1 MIGKIGFWLLWIGFI
16 AYASLLAPP
25 NDPDTID
32 LITELSTGRWDGIN
46 PLVIAL
52 FNIMGVFPMIYSSV
66 LLLDGRGQKTPAWIF
81 VVGSFA
87 VGAFAILPYL
97 ALRRP
102 NPTFVGEKNWL
113 LKWLDSRWNGIALTL
128 GSIGLLVY
136 GLTAGNW
143 ADFVQQWQS
152 SRFIHVMSLDFCLLC
167 LLFPT
172 LLPNDRQRRGLHQR
186 DLLWVISCVPLVGAA
201 LYLAL
206 RPSILSQAAPTSPV
220 LVPSQGD

>member
-1 MIGKIGFWLLWIGFI
+1 MIGRIGFWLLWIGLI

-32 LITELSTGRWDGIN
+32 LITDLSTGRWQGIN

-52 FNIMGVFPMIYSSV
+52 FNIMGVFPLIYSSV
-66 LLLDGRGQKTPAWIF
+66 LLVEGRGQTLPVWIF
-81 VVGSFA
+81 VVLSFA

-97 ALRRP
+97 ALRQP

-113 LKWLDSRWNGIALTL
+113 LRWLDSRWNGIALTL

-136 GLTAGNW
+136 GLTGNW

-152 SRFIHVMSLDFCLLC
+152 SRIIHVMSLDFCLLC

-172 LLPNDRQRRGLHQR
+172 LLPDDRQRRGLHHF
-186 DLLWVISCVPLVGAA
+186 DLLWVVSCLPLVGAA

-206 RPSILSQAAPTSPV
+206 RPSISSPALSSSPK
-220 LVPSQGD
+220 LATSQGD